1 MLPRFDNLYC
11 VQRSPSQLCFALS
24 NNAIEVYNIPTYTKS
39 KENTPEATRLYS
51 LDLPGHRTDVR
62 TLALSSDDNLLASAS
77 NGMTFNSTGST
88 CLSLVNSLSGSLKIW
103 NTRTTSCIRT
113 LECGHSV
120 CSTFLPGDQYVGI
133 AVVLLMGRS
142 YNFV

>member
-1 MLPRFDNLYC
+1 M
-11 VQRSPSQLCFALS
+11 
-24 NNAIEVYNIPTYTKS
+24 PTYTKS

-62 TLALSSDDNLLASAS
+62 TLALSSDDTLLASAS
-77 NGMTFNSTGST
+77 NGKLFEPTVRSV
-88 CLSLVNSLSGSLKIW
+88 VNTLSGSLKIW

-120 CSTFLPGDQYVGI
+120 CSTFLPGDQYVRV
-133 AVVLLMGRS
+133 AVVPSVDRSHDLM
-142 YNFV
+142 